1 MDLDKIEIL
10 KGRLC
15 AIVSK
20 MKCSD
25 NEKALAILDIGDTI
39 DMLDQAESD
48 FWDLDGYLEDIKIQ
62 DKEIEELTKENDDLK
77 SKNERLENQMD
88 YIHEMAESILKTT
101 REQKDSDE

>member
-25 NEKALAILDIGDTI
+25 NEKALAILDIGETI

-48 FWDLDGYLEDIKIQ
+48 FWDLDGYLDDIKEQ
-62 DKEIEELTKENDDLK
+62 DIEIEELRKKVESLTEVNDEN
-77 SKNERLENQMD
+77 LEVMRG
-88 YIHEMAESILKTT
+88 MAESLTSTIEKQ
-101 REQKDSDE
+101 ESSDE